1 MDDPYMNLANAIVL
15 QAVSDYRRAQKQLMR
30 NCKYE
35 PALSTKKECER
46 FFHSTWFEF
55 LTSLDPDYLLEG
67 IERIQ
72 V

>member
-1 MDDPYMNLANAIVL
+1 MDDPYMNLANAVVL
-15 QAVSDYRRAQKQLMR
+15 QAVSDYRRALKQLKR
-30 NCKYE
+30 NSKYE
-35 PALSTKKECER
+35 PALSMKKECER